1 MYKKCYTQ
9 KIKDNKYKVYLWDD
23 IGYDE
28 IVWYNASY
36 IEDSEGTLKGIN
48 GEKLKKTTNWDR
60 NTPRWMV

>member
-28 IVWYNASY
+28 IVTRL
-36 IEDSEGTLKGIN
+36 ECFL
-48 GEKLKKTTNWDR
+48 
-60 NTPRWMV
+60 